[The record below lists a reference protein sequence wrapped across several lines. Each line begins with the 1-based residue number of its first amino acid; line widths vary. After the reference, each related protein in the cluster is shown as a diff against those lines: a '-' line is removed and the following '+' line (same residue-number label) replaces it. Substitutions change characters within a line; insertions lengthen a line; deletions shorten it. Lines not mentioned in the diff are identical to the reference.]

1 MSECSMRLMILRDR
15 TLDQVEACRSSA
27 RTSPRAINVV
37 PAESVT
43 TAPIWIPPE
52 FEGTEYVN
60 VGRFAAKAHGIKSS
74 HTPSKRMLSAWHKFS
89 AAREKRLTIVKS
101 ESGAN
106 VR

>member
-1 MSECSMRLMILRDR
+1 MRLMILRDR

-60 VGRFAAKAHGIKSS
+60 VGRFAAKAHGFRICGHPGVARQRMAERGASTVDDSS
-74 HTPSKRMLSAWHKFS
+74 SR
-89 AAREKRLTIVKS
+89 
-101 ESGAN
+101 
-106 VR
+106 